1 MKGFNNKIWDEWIR
15 AALKGNQ
22 NAYHLLLSSLRLW
35 LVSYFTKRVH
45 SSSVEDL
52 VQDTLLTLH
61 TKRQTFDPNYS
72 FGPWIAAVARHRWID
87 HLRTTLKYV
96 ETQIE
101 DDFSS
106 QEADRDICA
115 KHDVKILLKLISPS
129 QAQVIELVKIRELSI
144 EEVSKQTGH
153 SPSSVKVMIHRG
165 MKKMMAGV
173 NELPKYADSL
183 RI

>member
-1 MKGFNNKIWDEWIR
+1 MKRFNNKIWDEWIR
-15 AALKGNQ
+15 AALKGDQ

-35 LVSYFTKRVH
+35 LVSYFSKRVH
-45 SSSVEDL
+45 SSAVEDL

-61 TKRQTFDPNYS
+61 AKRQTFDPDYS
-72 FGPWIAAVARHRWID
+72 FGPWISAVARHRWID
-87 HLRTTLKYV
+87 HLRATLKYV

-101 DDFSS
+101 NDFPS
-106 QEADRDICA
+106 QKAEQDISA
-115 KHDVKILLKLISPS
+115 KHDVKVLLKLIPPI

-153 SPSSVKVMIHRG
+153 SPSSVKVMVHRG

-173 NELPKYADSL
+173 SELSKYA
-183 RI
+183 